1 MKKPRIFEFLRNRQY
16 KKSKQNTDNLNQN
29 KELQEKHKQL
39 LKERGIESRSNL
51 KQISTE
57 DLTKIRKIINFWAKS
72 KGNNKKEMIE
82 LLMSLDRGLKRK
94 LQRTEDLDDGLI
106 ISPILA
112 YGFGEM
118 FSYSIKENLT
128 KKENRK
134 KEIIDST
141 ILAKK
146 LFTDDIEVTK
156 FSSSFLKYPKSVRV
170 KVYSDLERIFS
181 ENILKPY
188 NEYLRTHSRNIN
200 LIIADNSL
208 KVHTDRLKH
217 IKDFLLIE
225 DNAPK
230 W

>member
-1 MKKPRIFEFLRNRQY
+1 MLKLTLKNFSRKIKGNKNKKAEALEHDKLVQERQ
-16 KKSKQNTDNLNQN
+16 KSLI
-29 KELQEKHKQL
+29 
-39 LKERGIESRSNL
+39 KERGIERKKKL
-51 KQISTE
+51 KQISEE
-57 DLTKIRKIINFWAKS
+57 DLTKVHKIINFWAKS

-181 ENILKPY
+181 ENIFKPY
-188 NEYLRTHSRNIN
+188 NEYLRTHSRDIN

>member
-1 MKKPRIFEFLRNRQY
+1 MKKLRIFEFLRNRQY

-39 LKERGIESRSNL
+39 LKERGIENKSNL
-51 KQISTE
+51 KQISAE
-57 DLTKIRKIINFWAKS
+57 DLTKIRKIISFWAKS

-134 KEIIDST
+134 DSNRQS
-141 ILAKK
+141 K
-146 LFTDDIEVTK
+146 L
-156 FSSSFLKYPKSVRV
+156 
-170 KVYSDLERIFS
+170 
-181 ENILKPY
+181 
-188 NEYLRTHSRNIN
+188 
-200 LIIADNSL
+200 
-208 KVHTDRLKH
+208 
-217 IKDFLLIE
+217 
-225 DNAPK
+225 
-230 W
+230 

>member
-146 LFTDDIEVTK
+146 LFTDDIEVNK
-156 FSSSFLKYPKSVRV
+156 FTLDFLKYPKSVRV

-188 NEYLRTHSRNIN
+188 NEYLRTHSRDIN

>member
-16 KKSKQNTDNLNQN
+16 KKSEKNTDNLNQN

-128 KKENRK
+128 KKENK
-134 KEIIDST
+134 NKEIIDST

-188 NEYLRTHSRNIN
+188 NEYLRTHSRDIN

>member
-16 KKSKQNTDNLNQN
+16 KKSEKNTDNLNQN

-188 NEYLRTHSRNIN
+188 NEYLRTHSRDIN